1 MTIQDISSINI
12 INSIPDD
19 YKKISLWLQ
28 ENRQKIIQNPQII
41 IKIFEK
47 LNTLLEQN
55 ENIISLRRD
64 ITLLLE
70 TIKIEYDA
78 LLKEY
83 NKTLTCDKIIQIIN
97 DGTCDEFFKYCLI
110 NEKTFTFVEFL
121 NIGYKD
127 KEKKQKLQNKEIEIT
142 EKIINKVKPIDN
154 DNNHFNDTT
163 VFELNKIKTIVNQYV
178 YISYY
183 EIILDPHSF
192 SKTIFNAFNI
202 SLAIKLKYIKLF
214 KDKEIIFITNFN
226 NNKICTNNT
235 YEHGILEMTY
245 EKYQQLLINTKIT
258 KSIL

>member
-1 MTIQDISSINI
+1 MTIQDISSGNV
-12 INSIPDD
+12 INSIPND

-28 ENRQKIIQNPQII
+28 ENRQEIMQNPQII

-47 LNTLLEQN
+47 LNMLLEQN
-55 ENIISLRRD
+55 KSIISLRKD

-97 DGTCDEFFKYCLI
+97 DGICDEFFKYCLA

-121 NIGYKD
+121 NLDYKD
-127 KEKKQKLQNKEIEIT
+127 KEKKQKLPNKQAETT
-142 EKIINKVKPIDN
+142 EKIINRVKSIDK

-163 VFELNKIKTIVNQYV
+163 IIELNKIKAIVNQYV

-214 KDKEIIFITNFN
+214 KDKETVFITNFN
-226 NNKICTNNT
+226 NNKIYTKNI

-258 KSIL
+258 KSVL